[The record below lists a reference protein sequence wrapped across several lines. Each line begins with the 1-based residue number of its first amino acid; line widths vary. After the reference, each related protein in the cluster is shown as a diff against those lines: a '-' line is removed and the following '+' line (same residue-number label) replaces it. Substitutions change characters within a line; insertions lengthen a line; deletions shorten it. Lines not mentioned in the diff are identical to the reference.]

1 MDKFTKVAKDFWN
14 DEEGLTAVEY
24 AVAGSMIAAAVVL
37 SFDALGDAVKA
48 VIDGITGAIG
58 GTAPAGG

>member
-24 AVAGSMIAAAVVL
+24 AVAGGLIVVGVVAAFQLLGANVDRVIRL
-37 SFDALGDAVKA
+37 INTAL
-48 VIDGITGAIG
+48 DGVQ
-58 GTAPAGG
+58 

>member
-24 AVAGSMIAAAVVL
+24 AVAGGLIATAVVTA
-37 SFDALGDAVKA
+37 FKTLGVTVQG
-48 VIDGITGAIG
+48 VIEGINTAIN
-58 GTAPAGG
+58 TPAP